1 MSRNHFRK
9 IKSSLHVCGNDNL
22 NLEDKWAKLRPLI
35 QIVNDKLIQFGV
47 FAEYLSI
54 DEQMTPYFG
63 QNSCKMFIRGKPI
76 RFGHKNSVICSD
88 DGYPFKLIPYQGK
101 SNGKK
106 DGPLG
111 PKVVKE
117 LLEVVA
123 DAKKYHVYFDNFFTS
138 LPLLEELKNLSLP
151 ARNGQEKSWIYV
163 SL

>member
-76 RFGHKNSVICSD
+76 RFGHKNSVICSN

-123 DAKKYHVYFDNFFTS
+123 DVKKHDV
-138 LPLLEELKNLSLP
+138 
-151 ARNGQEKSWIYV
+151 
-163 SL
+163 